1 MVLKMLDNPSLFR
14 NQNYIDGQ
22 WLDADDGKTLAV
34 FNPANNE
41 KIGDIPNS
49 GKHEAERAIAS
60 ALNAWASWRDLS
72 ANERSAI
79 LFKWFDLI
87 QKNQEDLAKLLTW
100 EQGKPLAQAR
110 GEIAYGASYVQWYAE
125 EAKRIYGQTIP
136 APASD
141 KRILVLKQS
150 VGVCAAITPWNFPN
164 AMITRKIA
172 PALAAGCT
180 FVLRP
185 ASQTP
190 FSALALAVLA
200 EEAGIP
206 KGVLNMITG
215 DARAIGKVLTED
227 ERVRKFS
234 FTGSTE
240 VGKQLMAQCASTIK
254 KVSLE
259 LGGNAPF
266 IVFDDAD
273 LDKAVAGAVLAKF
286 RNAGQTCVCAN
297 RIYVQSGIYDAF
309 VDKLTLAVSRLKVG
323 DGFAEDSDLGALI
336 DDIAVRKTQILLNDA
351 VEKGGLIR
359 TGGQANGRFFE
370 PTVIANATHEMRL
383 AKEEIFAPIA
393 PIFVFETE
401 EDAIALANET
411 EYGLAAYFYSN
422 QLSRVMRVS
431 ERLEYGMVGVN
442 TGLISNAAAPFGGVK
457 QSGLGREGSFY
468 GLDEYL
474 TIKYI
479 AMDI

>member
-1 MVLKMLDNPSLFR
+1 MVLKMLDNPRLFK

-60 ALNAWASWRDLS
+60 ALNSWASWRDLS

-336 DDIAVRKTQILLNDA
+336 DDMAVRKTQILLNDA

-401 EDAIALANET
+401 EEAIALANQT